1 MGAACFRGRSTR
13 SLLFVGLDG
22 AGKSCL
28 LAWLE
33 PTSSTTS
40 VIAPTIGARRCQFAW
55 ARSRARFQAWDLSG
69 HGRYRRLWPYYA
81 GHVHAIVFVVDATDK
96 ARLPVVRREL
106 WALLNHKALVDRA
119 TPLLLF
125 LNKSE
130 DPNAVSIKEMERR
143 LHLHQL
149 KRCWRAEACSAVTG
163 AGVAAGVDW
172 LTTTLLDAESDE
184 NAHDLI

>member
-1 MGAACFRGRSTR
+1 MGAACFRGGSSTR

-28 LAWLE
+28 LSWLE
-33 PTSSTTS
+33 PTSSTTI
-40 VIAPTIGARRCQFAW
+40 VIAPTIGARRCQFA
-55 ARSRARFQAWDLSG
+55 RARIRFHAWDLSG
-69 HGRYRRLWPYYA
+69 HGRYRSLWPYYA

-96 ARLPVVRREL
+96 ERLPVVRREL
-106 WALLNHKALVDRA
+106 WALLNHKDHA
-119 TPLLLF
+119 TPLLVF

-130 DPNAVSIKEMERR
+130 DPNAVSTKEVERR

-149 KRCWRAEACSAVTG
+149 KCCWRVEACSAVTG

-172 LTTTLLDAESDE
+172 LATTLLDAEAD
-184 NAHDLI
+184 NCAHEY